1 MRFVL
6 KSKIHRAW
14 VTDNNPD
21 YVGSVVIDRLLMEK
35 AGLWEYE
42 KVQLCN
48 VNNGERWETYVL
60 AGEEGQGEVSV
71 QGPGAR
77 LCMKGDCL
85 IILSFEATD
94 EPIVPTMLLVDRQNR
109 FVEYLAPDH
118 HAEPV
123 Y

>member
-21 YVGSVVIDRLLMEK
+21 YIGSVAIDRLLMQK
-35 AGLWEYE
+35 ADLWEYE
-42 KVQLCN
+42 KVQICN

-60 AGEEGQGEVSV
+60 EGEAGKGEVSV

-85 IILSFEATD
+85 IILAYEATR
-94 EPIVPTMLLVDRQNR
+94 EPIVPKTLLVDEQNR
-109 FVEYLAPDH
+109 FVEFLTPE
-118 HAEPV
+118 HAEAV
-123 Y
+123 L